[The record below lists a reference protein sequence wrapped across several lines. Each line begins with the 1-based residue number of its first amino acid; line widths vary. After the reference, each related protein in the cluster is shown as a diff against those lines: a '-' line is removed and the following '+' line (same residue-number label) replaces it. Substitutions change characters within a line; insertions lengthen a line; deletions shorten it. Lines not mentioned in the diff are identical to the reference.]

1 MLVAENVSKNFDGL
15 MALDK
20 ISLEL
25 KEGEILALIGPNGA
39 GKTTFFNILSGIY
52 PLTCGLIKFREKN
65 LVGLK
70 SHQITRLGIARTFQN
85 LRLFHQM
92 TVLEN
97 ILSGFF
103 FHTQYTILDSIFR
116 TKKFK
121 DNELKNLKSA
131 YYLSEFMGLKDKVN
145 VLAKNLPYGEQKKLE
160 IARALATKPK
170 LLLLDEPTAGMNPN
184 ETQDMMELIKKIRA
198 NEIAILL
205 IEHDMKVVMNIP
217 DRIIVM
223 DYGEKIAEGTPEK
236 IRNNKKVI
244 EAYLGRSNGLVISE
258 ESKRSLK
265 H

>member
-1 MLVAENVSKNFDGL
+1 MLVAENVSKKFDGL

-103 FHTQYTILDSIFR
+103 FHIQYTILDSIFR
-116 TKKFK
+116 TKRFK
-121 DNELKNLKSA
+121 DDELKNLKSA
-131 YYLSEFMGLKDKVN
+131 YYLSEFMGLKNKVN
-145 VLAKNLPYGEQKKLE
+145 ELAKNLPYGEQKKLE

-184 ETQDMMELIKKIRA
+184 ETQDMMELIKKIRVDA
-198 NEIAILL
+198 ISILL

-217 DRIIVM
+217 DRIIVL
-223 DYGEKIAEGTPEK
+223 DYGEKIAEGTPEE
-236 IRNNKKVI
+236 IRNNEKVI
-244 EAYLGRSNGLVISE
+244 EAYLGRTL
-258 ESKRSLK
+258 
-265 H
+265 

>member
-1 MLVAENVSKNFDGL
+1 MLVAENVSKKFDGL

-25 KEGEILALIGPNGA
+25 KEEEILALIGPNGA

-116 TKKFK
+116 TKRFK
-121 DNELKNLKSA
+121 DDELKNLKSA

-160 IARALATKPK
+160 IARALSTKPK

-184 ETQDMMELIKKIRA
+184 ETQDMMELIKKIRVDA
-198 NEIAILL
+198 ISILL

-217 DRIIVM
+217 DRIIVL
-223 DYGEKIAEGTPEK
+223 DYGEKIAEGTPEE
-236 IRNNKKVI
+236 IRNNEKVI
-244 EAYLGRSNGLVISE
+244 EAYLGRTL
-258 ESKRSLK
+258 
-265 H
+265 